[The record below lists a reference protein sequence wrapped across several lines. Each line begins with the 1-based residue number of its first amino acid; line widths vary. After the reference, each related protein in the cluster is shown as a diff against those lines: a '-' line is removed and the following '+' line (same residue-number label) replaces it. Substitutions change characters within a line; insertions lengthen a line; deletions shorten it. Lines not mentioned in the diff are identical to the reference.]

1 MYRQERMRILI
12 VIIKLLFLRA
22 RLPCD
27 GQESALT
34 NFWVT
39 HPPSYQEPSN
49 IGDLRQ
55 LGVDNPNSLV
65 PYLKVNRTPGI
76 RFIFDASFRIGNESI
91 DVSDRSKDNRT
102 SLKDSC

>member
-1 MYRQERMRILI
+1 MYRQEKMRILI
-12 VIIKLLFLRA
+12 VIINCCFCA
-22 RLPCD
+22 HVCHAD

-49 IGDLRQ
+49 YLATLRQ

-65 PYLKVNRTPGI
+65 PYLKVKGLQ
-76 RFIFDASFRIGNESI
+76 ESALF
-91 DVSDRSKDNRT
+91 SMRLLELETNQLT
-102 SLKDSC
+102 SATVQKI